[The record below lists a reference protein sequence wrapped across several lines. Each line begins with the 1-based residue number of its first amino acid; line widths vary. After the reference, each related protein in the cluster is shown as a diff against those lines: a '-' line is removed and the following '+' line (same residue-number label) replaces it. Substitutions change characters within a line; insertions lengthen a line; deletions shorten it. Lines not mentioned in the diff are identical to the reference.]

1 MIVLSFWRDF
11 FSIPPA
17 QVISSVVIIFVL
29 CMLAI
34 VLGFFIKRIDINKKT
49 PLWLIPF
56 LWIVDIVNSFIK
68 QNIGIRWKSYA
79 PWFFTLIIFI
89 FFANSSSIYL
99 LENPTGYLLITF
111 TLSMMTFF
119 VIQGTNMRCNGF
131 RGYLKSFCDPN
142 PIMLPMNVISEL
154 SLPISLCLRLYGN
167 VISGAA
173 ISILIK
179 GAFGWFSIPVMPL
192 INALFDIAFSI
203 IQVAVFV
210 ILSIIFTSMK
220 IDDKEKIY

>member
-34 VLGFFIKRIDINKKT
+34 VLSFFIKRIDINKKT